1 MLISHVF
8 TKLDYFRECDKFEKG
23 LGVILKNAWRH
34 IEVLQTTDLPVVVNH
49 IADVLEADL
58 SQRSIVD
65 DLLRNSD
72 VYQRQEMMVFQ
83 YLRDLL
89 QSVEEVGESR

>member
-1 MLISHVF
+1 M
-8 TKLDYFRECDKFEKG
+8 KLDYFRECDKFEKG

>member
-1 MLISHVF
+1 MLISNVF